1 MDRCKVTEQ
10 IKTIEDMY
18 KKGESIAKIAKK
30 KFELQG
36 KLYMPTFKNSILN
49 NLKMMPSNYKIR
61 PKRNHRNSRQ
71 QYHKYRRSL

>member
-30 KFELQG
+30 K
-36 KLYMPTFKNSILN
+36 I
-49 NLKMMPSNYKIR
+49 
-61 PKRNHRNSRQ
+61 
-71 QYHKYRRSL
+71 